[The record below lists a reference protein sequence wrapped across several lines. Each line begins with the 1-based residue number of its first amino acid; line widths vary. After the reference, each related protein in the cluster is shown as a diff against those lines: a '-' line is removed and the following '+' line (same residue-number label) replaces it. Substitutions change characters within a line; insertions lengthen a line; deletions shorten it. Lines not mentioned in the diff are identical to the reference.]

1 MPHNIVGLDHTLVGV
16 ADLEDARKTYE
27 KLGFTMTPRGSHI
40 GWGTANYC
48 IMFENDYV
56 ELLGILDPSLENNG
70 LDKLLEERGEGML
83 GVALSSDNPEATV
96 ESLEKADL
104 NPTPLIDLKRK
115 LELPEGDVIPEF
127 KLIRLPTEGLSER
140 NLFICHHLSPE
151 LIRRPEW
158 GVHANGTSHVNSVV
172 VVVDDPSAMEGY
184 YRRLCGSLN
193 VVLTDQ
199 TMTVRIGKFNMIFV
213 SERDLD
219 LLFPGLVFS
228 AEWPESPF
236 MIAMTFAVD
245 SLGDTEDYLQK
256 AGIRI
261 QKIAGGAVRIQP
273 ADACGVLMEFVQK

>member
-48 IMFENDYV
+48 IMFDDDYV
-56 ELLGILDPSLENNG
+56 ELLGILDPTLENNG

-83 GVALSSDNPEATV
+83 GVALSTDNPEETV
-96 ESLEKADL
+96 KSLTKAGL

-140 NLFICHHLSPE
+140 NLFICHHLTPE

-158 GVHANGTSHVNSVV
+158 GIHANGTSHINSVV
-172 VVVDDPSAMEGY
+172 ILVDDPSVLEDY

-199 TMTVRIGKFNMIFV
+199 TMTVRIGNFNMIFV

-219 LLFPGLVFS
+219 LLFPGLVFG
-228 AEWPESPF
+228 AEWPEFPYI
-236 MIAMTFAVD
+236 IAMTFTVN
-245 SLGDTEDYLQK
+245 SLSDTENYLQK
-256 AGIRI
+256 SGVQI
-261 QKIAGGAVRIQP
+261 QKIAAGAIRIQP
-273 ADACGVLMEFVQK
+273 ADACGVLMEFAEK

>member
-16 ADLEDARKTYE
+16 SDLEDARKTYE
-27 KLGFTMTPRGSHI
+27 KLGFTITPRGSHI

-48 IMFENDYV
+48 IMFEDDYV

-70 LDKLLEERGEGML
+70 LDRLLEERGEGML

-96 ESLEKADL
+96 ESLQKADL

-140 NLFICHHLSPE
+140 NLFICHHLTPE

-172 VVVDDPSAMEGY
+172 VLVDDPSALEGY

-199 TMTVRIGKFNMIFV
+199 TMTVRIGSFNMIFV

-219 LLFPGLVFS
+219 LLFPGLVFG
-228 AEWPESPF
+228 AEWPEFPF

-261 QKIAGGAVRIQP
+261 QKIADGSVRIQP